1 LPVSKP
7 LATTASSKWVTE
19 QLGAV
24 ADARLINVALT
35 RARRALCIIG
45 NVDTLEGSS
54 VGRQL
59 TQYYKDTGCFVSA
72 DHWPPR

>member
-1 LPVSKP
+1 MDNPLPEGFDK
-7 LATTASSKWVTE
+7 
-19 QLGAV
+19 QLGASLKKAI